1 MRLKSSKRINSLL
14 LCMMLIV
21 AMAITM
27 VGCGA
32 KDSGDSNQPSTKA
45 QANEEAKIEVL
56 GEGQTKFS
64 FVVVDEDG
72 NETAFE
78 IHTDKTTVGEALLDV
93 QLIEGETS
101 EYGLYVKKVNGITA
115 DYDETKTYWAFYVNG
130 EYAAAGVDATT
141 IEDGATYSFKVEK

>member
-32 KDSGDSNQPSTKA
+32 KDSGDSNQSSTKA
-45 QANEEAKIEVL
+45 QGNEDVEIKVL

-64 FVVVDEDG
+64 FMVVDEDG

-93 QLIEGETS
+93 QLIEGEAS

-130 EYAAAGVDATT
+130 EYAAAGVDTTT